1 LYTVSKTANL
11 EKQQTL
17 DELYILL
24 QKERC
29 SKGSGVLFVKRLFN
43 AFNNYI
49 CSQKLKA
56 QGERQKAEAGRIVKV
71 RNQPSEIRNSILWV
85 AYLK

>member
-1 LYTVSKTANL
+1 LNQSKQAPFHKKTVSPDGFFMFA
-11 EKQQTL
+11 
-17 DELYILL
+17 
-24 QKERC
+24 R
-29 SKGSGVLFVKRLFN
+29 
-43 AFNNYI
+43 AFTFATRMKAE
-49 CSQKLKA
+49 SQKLKA